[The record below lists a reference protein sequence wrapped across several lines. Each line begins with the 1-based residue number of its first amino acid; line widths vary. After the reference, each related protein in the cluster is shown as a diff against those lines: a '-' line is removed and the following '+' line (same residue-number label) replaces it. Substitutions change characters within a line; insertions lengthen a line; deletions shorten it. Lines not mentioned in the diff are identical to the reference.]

1 MDQEVI
7 PGNSNESKRTRRMFL
22 RVSPEELAEIHSHAA
37 RAGLSLSR
45 YARKRLLLQPV
56 PALPPDEV
64 HQLRRDLAGLCNN
77 VNQIARAVHT
87 QARDPC
93 KAADEAMRYARE
105 AYDLVRRWY
114 QDGV

>member
-1 MDQEVI
+1 VI
-7 PGNSNESKRTRRMFL
+7 LGIPNEQKRTRRLFL
-22 RVSPEELAEIHSHAA
+22 RVSPEELVEIHSHALH
-37 RAGLSLSR
+37 AGLSFSR

-56 PALPPDEV
+56 PAQSPDEV
-64 HQLRRDLAGLCNN
+64 HHLRRDLAGLLSN

-105 AYDLVRRWY
+105 AYDLMRRWY